1 MLDRLSIKHI
11 DVWIYRQTDRDRQIE
26 IDRQV
31 GVHTD
36 TNLNIAEQRVRQR
49 IIRQV

>member
-11 DVWIYRQTDRDRQIE
+11 DVWTDRQTDRDRQIE

-31 GVHTD
+31 SVHTD